1 MKFLSDERL
10 KVAFVI
16 LRVKKDMK
24 LQKLAQKFAIPHF
37 VCEDINNEK
46 SLRLI
51 ESFKPNL
58 LVSMSFDQIFKARIL
73 KSYEGR
79 IINCHASK
87 LPFYRGRNNL
97 NWVLIN
103 DEKEFGVSVHFID
116 SGVDTGDIILQ
127 KSFSISDEDDY
138 STLLKRAYKACAF
151 LLYEAVLLFLNPP
164 VKSYSQAGFVC
175 KRRGS
180 GDELIDWSLNTREL
194 FNFIRALN
202 APNLGASAFING
214 VLIKLYKSEILKQEF
229 KGAVGEI
236 VSVSN
241 EGFVVCTKDGALK
254 MTHYEGEVALGSFFD
269 THTGGGG
276 VTLSSKKELWKMS
289 KVSLDAFLGDKSGN
303 FSEDLYFS
311 KEYAKLYG
319 EVFEFSFE
327 KNGAFFKT
335 IALKKQIPNSPFFDL
350 QSPYGYSGF
359 YANTNDESFLKQAL
373 ESLRK
378 RALNENIIAFFL
390 RLHPFDINLGFYEKH
405 LDFFKKERQ
414 IVLINCTQDF
424 ASLRKAYSPRILSYV
439 KKARKELTISFC
451 DSTYAEAFC
460 KLYEKTMLRNRADS
474 FYFFDQK
481 YFDTLFAL
489 KQNVVLRAEFE
500 GKILAFASFF
510 VGKEFAYYHLSANC
524 NEKNANA
531 ALLDFFFEFCTQK
544 GVKFVILGGGV
555 RDNDALYY
563 FKSRFSTLYGSFY
576 IAGLIFDAK
585 NYATLCEGQ
594 NNAFFLKYRSCGGG
608 GGLSFF

>member
-1 MKFLSDERL
+1 MLNTRGGVKPLVIGYLGDGKWARFALLKFLSDERL

-127 KSFSISDEDDY
+127 KSFNISDEDDY

-269 THTGGGG
+269 THTGGG
-276 VTLSSKKELWKMS
+276 
-289 KVSLDAFLGDKSGN
+289 
-303 FSEDLYFS
+303 
-311 KEYAKLYG
+311 
-319 EVFEFSFE
+319 
-327 KNGAFFKT
+327 
-335 IALKKQIPNSPFFDL
+335 
-350 QSPYGYSGF
+350 
-359 YANTNDESFLKQAL
+359 
-373 ESLRK
+373 
-378 RALNENIIAFFL
+378 
-390 RLHPFDINLGFYEKH
+390 
-405 LDFFKKERQ
+405 
-414 IVLINCTQDF
+414 
-424 ASLRKAYSPRILSYV
+424 
-439 KKARKELTISFC
+439 
-451 DSTYAEAFC
+451 
-460 KLYEKTMLRNRADS
+460 
-474 FYFFDQK
+474 
-481 YFDTLFAL
+481 
-489 KQNVVLRAEFE
+489 
-500 GKILAFASFF
+500 
-510 VGKEFAYYHLSANC
+510 
-524 NEKNANA
+524 
-531 ALLDFFFEFCTQK
+531 
-544 GVKFVILGGGV
+544 
-555 RDNDALYY
+555 
-563 FKSRFSTLYGSFY
+563 
-576 IAGLIFDAK
+576 
-585 NYATLCEGQ
+585 
-594 NNAFFLKYRSCGGG
+594 
-608 GGLSFF
+608 